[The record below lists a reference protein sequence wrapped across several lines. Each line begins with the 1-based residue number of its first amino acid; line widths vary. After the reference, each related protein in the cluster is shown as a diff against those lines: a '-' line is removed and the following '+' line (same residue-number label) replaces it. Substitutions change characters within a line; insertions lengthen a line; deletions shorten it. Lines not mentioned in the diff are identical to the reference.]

1 MVARRA
7 HNPEVVG
14 SSPAS
19 ATNQKGI
26 PDGIPFLLYIKVA
39 EAGLE
44 QVVPRFKRQRKS
56 KVKTL
61 RVSVFRPP
69 RR

>member
-1 MVARRA
+1 MLRV
-7 HNPEVVG
+7 
-14 SSPAS
+14 S

-26 PDGIPFLLYIKVA
+26 PNGIPFLLYIKVA
-39 EAGLE
+39 ETGLE